1 MNRQCEFP
9 RSDGGS
15 PVGVTVEVASNFDR
29 EEFVA
34 RFGGVYEHSPW
45 VAEGAWYERPFRSL
59 SELHRAMDRAVNAAS
74 DERKME
80 LIRAHPDLA
89 GKAAVAGELSPESER
104 EQASAGVDRLSP
116 EEYEAFTAMNR
127 LYREKFGMPLIF
139 CVREHTKES
148 ILKGAEERLANARE
162 EEIETALA
170 EISKIARLR
179 LGDLVEEGG
188 KR

>member
-1 MNRQCEFP
+1 
-9 RSDGGS
+9 
-15 PVGVTVEVASNFDR
+15 
-29 EEFVA
+29 
-34 RFGGVYEHSPW
+34 
-45 VAEGAWYERPFRSL
+45 L
-59 SELHRAMDRAVNAAS
+59 
-74 DERKME
+74 
-80 LIRAHPDLA
+80 
-89 GKAAVAGELSPESER
+89 
-104 EQASAGVDRLSP
+104 P
-116 EEYEAFTAMNR
+116 EEYEAFTGMNR

-139 CVREHTKES
+139 CVREQTKES

>member
-1 MNRQCEFP
+1 M
-9 RSDGGS
+9 
-15 PVGVTVEVASNFDR
+15 T
-29 EEFVA
+29 

-45 VAEGAWYERPFRSL
+45 VAEGAWHERPFRSL
-59 SELHRAMDRAVNAAS
+59 SELHGTMERAVNVAS
-74 DERKME
+74 DERKMD
-80 LIRAHPDLA
+80 LILAHPDLA
-89 GKAAVAGELSPESER
+89 GKAAVPGELTPESER
-104 EQASAGVDRLSP
+104 EQASAGLNRLSP
-116 EEYEAFTAMNR
+116 EEYEAFTETNH

-148 ILKGAEERLANARE
+148 ILKGAEELLANARE

-170 EISKIARLR
+170 ETSKIARLR